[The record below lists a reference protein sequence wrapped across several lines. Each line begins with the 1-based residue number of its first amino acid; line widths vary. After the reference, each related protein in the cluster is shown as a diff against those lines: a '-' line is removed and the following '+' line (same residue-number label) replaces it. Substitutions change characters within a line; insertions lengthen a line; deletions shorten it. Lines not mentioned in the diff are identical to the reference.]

1 MVLNIRKQ
9 INIFVFKVIQRA
21 YVTHLVK
28 ESDENFE
35 KKKVV
40 LKEMDV
46 AYKDRYLMDQ
56 GM

>member
-1 MVLNIRKQ
+1 M
-9 INIFVFKVIQRA
+9 
-21 YVTHLVK
+21 K